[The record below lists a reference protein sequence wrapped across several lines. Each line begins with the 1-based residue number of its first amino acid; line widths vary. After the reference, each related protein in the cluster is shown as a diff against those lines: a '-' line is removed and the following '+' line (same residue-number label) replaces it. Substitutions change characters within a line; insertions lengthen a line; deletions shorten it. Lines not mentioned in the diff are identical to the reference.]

1 MSMEI
6 PGGCSCFDRIDVFL
20 LCFFLSLRFIFHGY
34 SSSLPR
40 ANTKLLLRVF
50 VTCSSPE
57 IHTIFTPY
65 MVLTLRALA
74 PSIYHSPSRSYIQS
88 ASLLFYGPL
97 FAPLRREK
105 RFNLKLQACVNPIQY
120 RVAVASG
127 PTLRSSSSQDP
138 RSETRKPQI
147 RWSSRE
153 FAV

>member
-1 MSMEI
+1 MSMET

-20 LCFFLSLRFIFHGY
+20 LCFFLSLRFISHGY

-40 ANTKLLLRVF
+40 VNINLLLRVF

-65 MVLTLRALA
+65 MVLTFYL
-74 PSIYHSPSRSYIQS
+74 SFTFENYIQS
-88 ASLLFYGPL
+88 ASFLFYGPL
-97 FAPLRREK
+97 FAPLRRDK
-105 RFNLKLQACVNPIQY
+105 RFNLKLQACVNPIRY
-120 RVAVASG
+120 HVAVASG

>member
-1 MSMEI
+1 MSMET
-6 PGGCSCFDRIDVFL
+6 PGGCSCSDRIDVFL

-40 ANTKLLLRVF
+40 VNTNLLLRVF

-57 IHTIFTPY
+57 KHTIFTPY
-65 MVLTLRALA
+65 MVL
-74 PSIYHSPSRSYIQS
+74 IH
-88 ASLLFYGPL
+88 LLFIIHLREVIFKVPAFYSFMAHCSHL
-97 FAPLRREK
+97 FDARSDST
-105 RFNLKLQACVNPIQY
+105 CVNPIRY
-120 RVAVASG
+120 HVAVASG
-127 PTLRSSSSQDP
+127 LTLRSSSSQDP